1 MSQTNSNSIILFQK
15 NLLEERNFIDKSKAE
30 NWLEQLFAWLFCT
43 NQECVD
49 FDLFLQKETQLKTDF
64 ESILSQA
71 QVGDKGLVN
80 DFFNH
85 LRLIITLQTMI
96 NASISS

>member
-49 FDLFLQKETQLKTDF
+49 FDLF
-64 ESILSQA
+64 
-71 QVGDKGLVN
+71 
-80 DFFNH
+80 
-85 LRLIITLQTMI
+85 
-96 NASISS
+96 